1 VEPFEVRIGDS
12 KALIEIDDPDSGNWK
27 GMVIEGAALDVG
39 EVIVHLLE
47 KSQERVSRARV
58 VVTGPYL
65 PTELDGLEAFH

>member
-12 KALIEIDDPDSGNWK
+12 KALIEIDHPDSGNWK
-27 GMVIEGAALDVG
+27 GAVIEGVALDEG

-47 KSQERVSRARV
+47 EGQERQSRARV

-65 PTELDGLEAFH
+65 PVELIGLEAFH